1 MQWCYD
7 CASTYE
13 YRCGEC
19 GEIYDSN
26 YMIETVDG
34 AWLCKWC
41 HDSASQ
47 CSGCGDVYHDSD
59 KIIGGMCMDCYDN
72 NEQGDE

>member
-1 MQWCYD
+1 
-7 CASTYE
+7 
-13 YRCGEC
+13 
-19 GEIYDSN
+19 
-26 YMIETVDG
+26 MIETVDG

-72 NEQGDE
+72 NEQEDE